1 MIDWL
6 PMSAL
11 SEEQRQ
17 GIPEWPA
24 EVREAQGEAP
34 PAGWIRMSSEEY
46 AAHRAQHEAAQD
58 AWVAANTPAPVEPV
72 PAEVTNFQARAAL
85 LQLPA
90 PPGSE
95 APTMLHHIDA
105 FLRARQNDPEFALAW
120 QAWEFA
126 NVFVRHGAAVTG
138 LSAIFGLDQMLDD
151 LFRMAAQIEA

>member
-1 MIDWL
+1 MIDFL
-6 PMSAL
+6 PFSAL
-11 SEEQRQ
+11 PEGERQ

-34 PAGWIRMSSEEY
+34 PEGWLRMSAEDY
-46 AAHRAQHEAAQD
+46 AAYRAQHEPAQD
-58 AWVAANTPAPVEPV
+58 AWVAANTPAPAAPV

-90 PPGSE
+90 PDGSA

-105 FLRARQNDPEFALAW
+105 FLRERRDDPEFALAW

-126 NVFVRHGAAVTG
+126 NVFLRHGAAVMT

>member
-1 MIDWL
+1 VIDFL
-6 PMSAL
+6 PFSAL
-11 SEEQRQ
+11 PESDRL

-34 PAGWIRMSSEEY
+34 PKGWLRMTREDY
-46 AAHRAQHEAAQD
+46 ATYRAKHEAAQD
-58 AWVAANTPAPVEPV
+58 AWVAANTPPPAQPV

-90 PPGSE
+90 PEGST

-105 FLRARQNDPEFALAW
+105 FLRERRDNPEFALAW

-126 NVFVRHGAAVTG
+126 NVFVRHGAAVMT
-138 LSAIFGLDQMLDD
+138 LSAIFGLDAMLDD
-151 LFRMAAQIEA
+151 LFRQAALIEA